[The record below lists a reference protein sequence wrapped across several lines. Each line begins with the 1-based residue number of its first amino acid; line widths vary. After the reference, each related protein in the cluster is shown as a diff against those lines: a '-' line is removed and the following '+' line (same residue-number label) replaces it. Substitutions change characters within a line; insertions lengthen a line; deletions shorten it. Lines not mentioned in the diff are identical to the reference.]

1 MEIQINQS
9 TYSFEA
15 SKTIDEVLE
24 QLDLPRHKGV
34 AIAVNNAVIPQTE
47 WNNYALQNADKVL
60 LIKASAGG

>member
-1 MEIQINQS
+1 MEVHINQN
-9 TYSFEA
+9 TYSFDV

-34 AIAVNNAVIPQTE
+34 AIAVNNAVVPQHQ
-47 WNNYALQNADKVL
+47 WANYTLKNKDNIL